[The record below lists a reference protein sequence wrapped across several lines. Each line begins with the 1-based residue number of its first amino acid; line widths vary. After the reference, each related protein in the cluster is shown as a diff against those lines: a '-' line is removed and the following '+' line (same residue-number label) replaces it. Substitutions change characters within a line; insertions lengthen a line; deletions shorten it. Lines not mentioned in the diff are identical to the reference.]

1 MIHTQK
7 KSGFHA
13 CANLKSRSSYSI
25 SRLISKLLLVRLVIL
40 VINVVSTEGA
50 VAGAPLYTLP
60 AGEGSK
66 ENPTWAHNKL
76 PQQHISQFS
85 LAHTNECL
93 SRSDRCNSLSR
104 QAHISLF
111 LVLHQICSPGAKTFL
126 QLSPPLRYWD
136 SHTKT

>member
-76 PQQHISQFS
+76 PSGTHQPV
-85 LAHTNECL
+85 L
-93 SRSDRCNSLSR
+93 SRTHKP
-104 QAHISLF
+104 AHRRVF
-111 LVLHQICSPGAKTFL
+111 K
-126 QLSPPLRYWD
+126 
-136 SHTKT
+136 